1 MDTDDP
7 EIIIKLLRQYNNT
20 ARFIAVMVFLILI
33 FVIF

>member
-7 EIIIKLLRQYNNT
+7 EVIRLLRQYNNT